1 MRALY
6 AAATGMAAQQT
17 RLDSISNN
25 IANVQTTGYKRSRE
39 SFQDL
44 FYQEMTHGG
53 LSASSARIDVG
64 AGVRLAA
71 VDKDFQQ
78 GSVAQTGGE
87 LDFALEGRGFFEVQD
102 PMSGQLLYTRDGSFR
117 KDANGMLVTTSGLQV
132 GGINI
137 PEQVQ
142 RVVID
147 ERGDVFGIV
156 EGGQISLG
164 RLNLVDFVNPA
175 GMRTLGGNLY
185 QQTRES
191 GIPRPLNPAQDRV
204 TVRQG
209 FLEGSN
215 VDIATELVQMILT
228 QRAYEMNS
236 KAVQAADETLR
247 VAANLRR

>member
-53 LSASSARIDVG
+53 LSASSARIEVG

-71 VDKDFQQ
+71 IDKDFQQ
-78 GSVAQTGGE
+78 GSVSQTGGA
-87 LDFALEGRGFFEVQD
+87 LDVALEGRGFFEVQD

-117 KDANGMLVTTSGLQV
+117 KDANGMLVTTGGLQV

-137 PEQVQ
+137 PDAVES
-142 RVVID
+142 VVID
-147 ERGDVFGIV
+147 ERGDVWGAV
-156 EGGQISLG
+156 EGNRVSLG
-164 RLNLVDFVNPA
+164 RLNVVDFVNPA
-175 GMRTLGGNLY
+175 GMRSLGGNLY
-185 QQTRES
+185 QQTTES
-191 GIPRPLNPAQDRV
+191 GIPQPLTPGQDRV
-204 TVRQG
+204 AIRQG

-228 QRAYEMNS
+228 QRAYELNS